1 MFKDLKEYQEITQ
14 LYHDSVNISEEQ
26 RAINT
31 AIAEAEF
38 TAEEIQYLDENFDE
52 VWENELA
59 TLTEE
64 VISDCLVEENL
75 TEEQLQEVVKKL
87 APKAAKTAAKAGA
100 GAATGIGGM
109 IKKGI
114 SAVKKRIPQGVKDT
128 VSGAKSVA
136 QSAMKKV
143 GGVVKKV
150 APKVLKAAPL
160 LGAGGLAVAGI
171 AGGINAL
178 RKRGKKN
185 REAKDDAAIK
195 KGIEDAK
202 KTGIPNNTAVQ
213 GGAMSQK
220 AREQAAF
227 NRGERKARKDLK
239 DPTLNDN
246 IKKKTDPPQAPETEK
261 PKKKMHP
268 IEKKNR
274 ARFGDAHVDK
284 LKAKQ
289 KDFKLMRSKKMSK
302 DDFIKKYPKSI
313 TAQKAAGLRDHTE
326 WDAYDMV
333 LEYLFST
340 EQVASLEEANY
351 VMMEMEQQTIGE
363 IVKEVKEA
371 LIGEGM
377 LQSYIK
383 PTFPLIRDKRTGEYM
398 TTDGKP
404 FDLQKF
410 KDDYNKKKQK
420 QGNMSKPKTGK

>member
-52 VWENELA
+52 LWEGELS

-64 VISDCLVEENL
+64 IITDSLSEENL
-75 TEEQLQEVVKKL
+75 NEEQIQEIVKKM
-87 APKAAKTAAKAGA
+87 APVAAKTGGKAAK
-100 GAATGIGGM
+100 GIGGM
-109 IKKGI
+109 LKKGF
-114 SAVKKRIPQGVKDT
+114 SAVKKAIPQGVKDT
-128 VSGAKSVA
+128 VKGAGSVAKS
-136 QSAMKKV
+136 AMSKV

-150 APKVLKAAPL
+150 APKLLKAAPV

-178 RKRGKKN
+178 RKRGKKE

-202 KTGIPNNTAVQ
+202 KTGIKSGQTAQ
-213 GGAMSQK
+213 GGMSLK

-227 NRGERKARKDLK
+227 NRGERKARVDLK
-239 DPTLNDN
+239 DPTLNSN
-246 IKKKTDPPQAPETEK
+246 LKKKEDPKPQVTEK
-261 PKKKMHP
+261 PKKMHP

-274 ARFGDAHVDK
+274 ARFGDEHVDK
-284 LKAKQ
+284 LKAKN

-333 LEYLFST
+333 LEYLYST
-340 EQVASLEEANY
+340 EQVSSLEEANY

-363 IVKEVKEA
+363 IVKEVTVA
-371 LIGEGM
+371 LSE
-377 LQSYIK
+377 
-383 PTFPLIRDKRTGEYM
+383 
-398 TTDGKP
+398 
-404 FDLQKF
+404 
-410 KDDYNKKKQK
+410 
-420 QGNMSKPKTGK
+420 